1 MTRSDDSDYGQ
12 VTKIQLWQNDR
23 NVRFLELK
31 ALADTIMNQ
40 AAAPPQKPR
49 NF

>member
-1 MTRSDDSDYGQ
+1 M
-12 VTKIQLWQNDR
+12 TKIQLWQNDR

-40 AAAPPQKPR
+40 AAAPTPPPPKKKKIQISG